1 MHSPRPP
8 PPVPRTNDPL
18 LPTTTTTPNA
28 LFVDEP
34 VALIEVDDEGVFGV
48 NAKALA
54 MLRSL
59 NGPVAVLAV
68 AGLYVKCCY

>member
-18 LPTTTTTPNA
+18 LPTTTPNA

-59 NGPVAVLAV
+59 DGPVAVLAV